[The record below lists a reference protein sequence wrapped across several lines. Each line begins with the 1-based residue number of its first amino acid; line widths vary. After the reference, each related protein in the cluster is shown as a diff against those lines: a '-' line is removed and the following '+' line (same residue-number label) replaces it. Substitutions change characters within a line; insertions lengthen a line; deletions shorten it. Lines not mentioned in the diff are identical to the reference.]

1 MARSPG
7 RQLGVGR
14 EEVRVRVLC
23 PESPRG
29 VVAGAQMPCGVSGP
43 QGTSASMPCSGRL
56 HPISVTLQRYLEND
70 LVLRNYMIPAK
81 VGAAGRGGGV
91 VGGGVLLPAL
101 PDRQRRLGADC
112 SPTQTVAMGLSGPSV
127 FLELAGAV
135 LGSSSPSVNEGRG
148 PEHSGDDLWNAAGA
162 WG

>member
-23 PESPRG
+23 PESPWG
-29 VVAGAQMPCGVSGP
+29 VVAGAQMPRGVSGP

-81 VGAAGRGGGV
+81 VGAAGRGGGWLV
-91 VGGGVLLPAL
+91 VVYCCQLCQTDRGGWGRTAVPH
-101 PDRQRRLGADC
+101 RRWRWGFLV
-112 SPTQTVAMGLSGPSV
+112 PLSSWNWLV
-127 FLELAGAV
+127 RSLAAAV
-135 LGSSSPSVNEGRG
+135 QV
-148 PEHSGDDLWNAAGA
+148 
-162 WG
+162 